1 MLDNSEKVARAAS
14 CDGCALAPSDGGNAP
29 VIDRRHFVSSAAL
42 AAAAAL
48 LAACMG
54 GNSGFTTAPGS
65 VSFSVQLGDY
75 AALSNVGGVALVTSG
90 GAPFAIVRAGAAQF
104 VTLSR
109 ICPHQGTT
117 VGYSSGRFICP
128 RHGAQFDASG
138 RWMGGQPTSN
148 MRAYVTQYD
157 AGTGVITVG

>member
-1 MLDNSEKVARAAS
+1 MSENAVGVARPAT
-14 CDGCALAPSDGGNAP
+14 CDGCALAPSDSGDAP
-29 VIDRRHFVSSAAL
+29 MVDRRHFISSASL
-42 AAAAAL
+42 AVAAAL

-65 VSFSVQLGDY
+65 VSFSVHLSDY
-75 AALSNVGGVALVTSG
+75 AALSNVGGVAMVTSG
-90 GAPFAIVRAGAAQF
+90 GAPFAIVRTGAAQF
-104 VTLSR
+104 LTLSR

-128 RHGAQFDASG
+128 RHGAQFDESG
-138 RWMGGQPTSN
+138 RWIGGQPTSN
-148 MRAYVTQYD
+148 MRSYSTQYD